1 MAYTYDNFVTA
12 ATGAGL
18 MDKFTDDDLKIAKN
32 NPEYGLSMVKLQQDL
47 QGSTTTEQKLL
58 AQEAMNQLRK
68 SYGSFGSTPATVAG
82 SPGSF
87 AYGNQN
93 AYQKALE
100 AVTNPGSFSYD
111 MTQDPTYS
119 AMKKSYLREGDRSR
133 ADTLAQ
139 VSAATGG
146 TPSSYAITAAQHA
159 GDYYSEKLA
168 DQIPTLEQ
176 NAYQRYLAGITQQ
189 QAQLEAL
196 QADRAFDYNLYLQ
209 NYEQEQQKYAN
220 ALALYQMLGYATPE
234 VAKILGISTP
244 KAQTT
249 ETGSGGS
256 GGGGGKRSNMGD
268 STGSGGGLT
277 VDMNSVL
284 ALGYGPISESRLNE
298 LVASGEVSE
307 VVKGN
312 KITFEKVKKPS
323 TPTTYNPLWDFDLNM
338 MNKANSSTKSNP
350 STKSGTGK
358 TSNTSST
365 KKIATGGAGR
375 GSAAGGLKSQLD
387 RVALLM

>member
-18 MDKFTDDDLKIAKN
+18 MDKFTDDDLNIAKN

-68 SYGSFGSTPATVAG
+68 SYGSFGGTPATVAG
-82 SPGSF
+82 PTGSF
-87 AYGNQN
+87 TYGNQN

-133 ADTLAQ
+133 ADTMAQ

-146 TPSSYAITAAQHA
+146 TPSSYAVTAAQQA

-176 NAYQRYLAGITQQ
+176 NAYQRYLARITQQ

-249 ETGSGGS
+249 ETGTKRYRNPSPKVEDEEEEEEETPVDDGTLVDEGT
-256 GGGGGKRSNMGD
+256 GDKITYADVGKRAAEMKAAGQDTNEY
-268 STGSGGGLT
+268 
-277 VDMNSVL
+277 L
-284 ALGYGPISESRLNE
+284 A
-298 LVASGEVSE
+298 AA
-307 VVKGN
+307 
-312 KITFEKVKKPS
+312 
-323 TPTTYNPLWDFDLNM
+323 
-338 MNKANSSTKSNP
+338 KAAGVINSSQYKS
-350 STKSGTGK
+350 
-358 TSNTSST
+358 
-365 KKIATGGAGR
+365 
-375 GSAAGGLKSQLD
+375 LKYTFGY
-387 RVALLM
+387 